1 MSAAATLQEVAGGV
15 WAYVQPDGGWM
26 VNNMGLIAGADGA
39 TSIDATSTEPRM
51 RAYLAAVARTTPA
64 PVRRLVLTHAH
75 PDHCN
80 GASLLPDAEVIAHRA
95 VAEEL
100 ARPHALA
107 PHIFEPFA
115 QGDIRARRPTVVFED
130 AIALLDAERRIEVRH
145 PGGPAHTAGDAY
157 VWLPDDGVLFTG
169 DLVFSGGTPFALSGS
184 PAGWLRALEQMA
196 ALAPEVVVPGHGPVG
211 GAELL
216 EPVADYLR
224 FLVDAA
230 RSARERGL
238 TPLEAARGLDLG
250 RFGGLLEPERIAGN
264 LRRAIAELEG
274 DAAVDVAAAW
284 QDMYDYNGSQPLEVR
299 A

>member
-1 MSAAATLQEVAGGV
+1 MSAAPTLQEVAGGV

-115 QGDIRARRPTVVFED
+115 QGDIRARRPTLVFED

-169 DLVFSGGTPFALSGS
+169 DLVFSGGTPSPCPAPR
-184 PAGWLRALEQMA
+184 PAGC
-196 ALAPEVVVPGHGPVG
+196 APSSRWRRSRRGSWSPGT
-211 GAELL
+211 
-216 EPVADYLR
+216 
-224 FLVDAA
+224 A
-230 RSARERGL
+230 RSAGRSCSSPWPTTCGSSSTPRG
-238 TPLEAARGLDLG
+238 ARGSG
-250 RFGGLLEPERIAGN
+250 A
-264 LRRAIAELEG
+264 
-274 DAAVDVAAAW
+274 
-284 QDMYDYNGSQPLEVR
+284 
-299 A
+299 